1 MLSQTCYGIEWL
13 FRVVLISARTGR
25 NFARIALP
33 VVEQQM
39 VPSSQSLFIGRLG
52 LKLVVHS

>member
-1 MLSQTCYGIEWL
+1 MLSQTCYGIESL
-13 FRVVLISARTGR
+13 SRVVLIIARKGR

-33 VVEQQM
+33 VVEQQI
-39 VPSSQSLFIGRLG
+39 VPSSRFVFIGRLG

>member
-13 FRVVLISARTGR
+13 SRVVLIIARKGR

-33 VVEQQM
+33 VVEQQI
-39 VPSSQSLFIGRLG
+39 VPSSQSLFMSRLG